1 MLKLRYISAKSQ
13 AGDPWTQREPRLWGR
28 STSNHSEPRV
38 WTKRSCQVK
47 GLKNLAAKHEE
58 HQHRTVGGETNK
70 NREWS
75 IDYGPNRRFSQQKM
89 VICPT
94 NMRKYCIE
102 SNFIYIY
109 IYVWVRSHNE
119 GWTRIREDSPIS
131 QGVGPPKMVRFN
143 SDKTY

>member
-1 MLKLRYISAKSQ
+1 MLKLRYISAKSH

-75 IDYGPNRRFSQQKM
+75 IDYGPNRRFRQQKM

-94 NMRKYCIE
+94 NMRKYCTE

-109 IYVWVRSHNE
+109 IYIYIYICVYIYIYICVYGLDPTMRVE
-119 GWTRIREDSPIS
+119 REFGRIR
-131 QGVGPPKMVRFN
+131 R
-143 SDKTY
+143 